1 MENNVEAGEQ
11 KKPQKETVREQA
23 RRMKLSISKVRKL
36 RQGTHKAKGDLNET
50 RS

>member
-1 MENNVEAGEQ
+1 MADNVEVEKQ
-11 KKPQKETVREQA
+11 KKPQKETVRAQA

-36 RQGTHKAKGDLNET
+36 RQGTHTAKGDSNET